1 MYYADCGTLRSES
14 MKKILICFLALLIVA
29 GFLFGQEA
37 EENTQLSSYLRNF
50 ARASL
55 STKIQILQDAE
66 RVDLEGMGPL
76 YEKAVEFVIDNQML
90 LKADNAAR
98 QLAIIAVRLIG
109 DSGYTE
115 AKYELWDLFTIEKET
130 LVRVQCMESLG
141 VVGTGDKR
149 IIDRINSWVS
159 QKNTL
164 FMTGQKPD
172 YQVFGAAIDALG
184 NLGDPSSFPIIF
196 TSMSLSFSEDITKRA
211 RNALYNIEGEFTDL
225 IVRVIEQN
233 SILEKLSALQLA
245 LSEDRLSEDEK
256 GEVAEKA
263 LEIGLETTTPDA
275 SEKAQLREM
284 RYTAIRALTERNW
297 SRATPL
303 VIRHFDITVMEYDRG
318 IARKGNFLEAIAG
331 LGAMATHEAAVRL
344 NLYLDLLNTY
354 KEQERAVDEQIILAV
369 INNLGKLGDKVAIDN
384 LLYVGYLNYS
394 QTVKNAAREA
404 INNLRT

>member
-1 MYYADCGTLRSES
+1 

-233 SILEKLSALQLA
+233 SIREKLSALQLA
-245 LSEDRLSEDEK
+245 LSEDRLIEDEK
-256 GEVAEKA
+256 GEVVQ
-263 LEIGLETTTPDA
+263 G
-275 SEKAQLREM
+275 
-284 RYTAIRALTERNW
+284 RAPKDTKDTKGHEG
-297 SRATPL
+297 
-303 VIRHFDITVMEYDRG
+303 RH
-318 IARKGNFLEAIAG
+318 L
-331 LGAMATHEAAVRL
+331 
-344 NLYLDLLNTY
+344 
-354 KEQERAVDEQIILAV
+354 ILC
-369 INNLGKLGDKVAIDN
+369 
-384 LLYVGYLNYS
+384 
-394 QTVKNAAREA
+394 
-404 INNLRT
+404 RTG

>member
-1 MYYADCGTLRSES
+1 
-14 MKKILICFLALLIVA
+14 MKKAVVCILFLLAIA

-37 EENTQLSSYLRNF
+37 EENTQLTSFLRNF

-76 YEKAVEFVIDNQML
+76 YEKAVEFIIDNQML
-90 LKADNAAR
+90 LRADNSAR
-98 QLAIIAVRLIG
+98 QLAILAVRLIG
-109 DSGYTE
+109 ESGYTE

-130 LVRVQCMESLG
+130 LVREGCMKSLG
-141 VVGTGDKR
+141 VVGKGDTR

-159 QKNTL
+159 QQNTL

-172 YQVFGAAIDALG
+172 YQVFGAAVDALG
-184 NLGDPSSFPIIF
+184 ELGDPSSFPILF
-196 TSMSLSFSEDITKRA
+196 TSMSLSFSDDITARS
-211 RNALYNIEGEFTDL
+211 RNALYKIEGDFKDL
-225 IVRVIEQN
+225 LIRVIEKN
-233 SILEKLSALQLA
+233 SIREKLTALQLA
-245 LSEDRLSEDEK
+245 LSEERLSEEEK

-284 RYTAIRALTERNW
+284 RYTAVRALTERSW

-318 IARKGNFLEAIAG
+318 IARKGNFLEAIAC

-404 INNLRT
+404 INNLKTN